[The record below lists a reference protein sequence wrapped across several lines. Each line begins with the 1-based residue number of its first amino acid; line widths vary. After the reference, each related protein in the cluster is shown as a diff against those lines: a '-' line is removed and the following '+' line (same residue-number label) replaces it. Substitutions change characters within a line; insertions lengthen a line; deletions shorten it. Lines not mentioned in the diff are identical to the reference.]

1 MAQKTA
7 LPRLED
13 FPEYV
18 ADRDR
23 AAQWRHRVQQLTG
36 ELAEARNNKAIE
48 ATQREASVEESEEQ
62 LAGAVLSGQIV
73 PAQTAIA
80 APPSAIPQLE
90 QTLALATRRRDDAE
104 RAAED
109 ALDRAALEAFRT
121 TEPQLRA
128 AIAEI
133 GNKLLEIH
141 TIAAEAWKIPQEL
154 AARGFPIPAGVLAT
168 AIFKFLPRLD
178 LKALGDGAGIG
189 SLARELPGLDE
200 RHPAAKLAALPTRF

>member
-1 MAQKTA
+1 MAQKPA
-7 LPRLED
+7 LPRIED
-13 FPEYV
+13 YPEYV
-18 ADRDR
+18 TARS
-23 AAQWRHRVQQLTG
+23 AASRWGQRVQELEAELT
-36 ELAEARNNKAIE
+36 EARDTVAIEIAQREAALEDAEQQLAEA
-48 ATQREASVEESEEQ
+48 VF
-62 LAGAVLSGQIV
+62 AGGTV
-73 PAQTAIA
+73 QTV
-80 APPSAIPQLE
+80 APPPPSVIPRIERDLD
-90 QTLALATRRRDDAE
+90 LARRRRDEAE

-154 AARGFPIPAGVLAT
+154 AARGFPIPPGVLAT

>member
-13 FPEYV
+13 FADYV
-18 ADRDR
+18 AAHDK
-23 AAQWRHRVQQLTG
+23 ATQWARRVQDLEA
-36 ELAEARNNKAIE
+36 ELAEARKTEAIE
-48 ATQREASVEESEEQ
+48 IVQREAALEDAEQQ
-62 LAGAVLSGQIV
+62 LADAVFAGGTL
-73 PAQTAIA
+73 QTVAP
-80 APPSAIPQLE
+80 APPSVIPRIDRDLE
-90 QTLALATRRRDDAE
+90 LARRRRDEAE

-133 GNKLLEIH
+133 ANKLLEIH

-154 AARGFPIPAGVLAT
+154 AARGFPIPPGVLAT

-189 SLARELPGLDE
+189 ALARELPGLDE